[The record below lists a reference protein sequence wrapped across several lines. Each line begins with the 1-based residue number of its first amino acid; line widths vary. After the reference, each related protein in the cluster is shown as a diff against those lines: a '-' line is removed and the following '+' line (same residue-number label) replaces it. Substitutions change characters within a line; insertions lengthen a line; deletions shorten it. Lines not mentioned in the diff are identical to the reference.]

1 MRPIIKGK
9 RSFRE
14 TLIQLLNSEG
24 LNYTIVY
31 PSFLIKKTKIY
42 HIHAERDFERL
53 NLFADFQLN
62 ELFLAFY
69 FERKIFN
76 ISKII
81 KDKGLK

>member
-1 MRPIIKGK
+1 M
-9 RSFRE
+9 
-14 TLIQLLNSEG
+14 
-24 LNYTIVY
+24 
-31 PSFLIKKTKIY
+31 Y

-81 KDKGLK
+81 KDKGLKYRIDRNW